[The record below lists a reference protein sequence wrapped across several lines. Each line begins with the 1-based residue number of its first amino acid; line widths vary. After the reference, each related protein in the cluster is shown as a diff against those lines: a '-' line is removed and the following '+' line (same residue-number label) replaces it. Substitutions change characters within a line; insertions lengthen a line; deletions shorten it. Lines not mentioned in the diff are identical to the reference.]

1 MPNSH
6 EHDRLPRLSL
16 PFRQPLR
23 PCVELWVIV
32 KLKNNLS
39 ASRDPCGEGRML
51 HHVSVELDA
60 EKGVSLFISVHRAF
74 LRRNWSQYRD
84 QFLLMS
90 SCASVIASATGS
102 PIGFLVLRVGVS

>member
-1 MPNSH
+1 MPNGH

-16 PFRQPLR
+16 PFCQPLR
-23 PCVELWVIV
+23 PCVELWVTV
-32 KLKNNLS
+32 ELKNDLS
-39 ASRDPCGEGRML
+39 ASGDPCGKGRVF

-60 EKGVSLFISVHRAF
+60 ESGVSLFISIHLAF

-90 SCASVIASATGS
+90 SCANVIASATGS
-102 PIGFLVLRVGVS
+102 WIGLLVLRVGVS